1 MQPLLLKVYTRSNI
15 KHAFALA
22 FHVHSLHIEQ
32 LKKSCE
38 AAYDCYS
45 VCSVSDDIGVPLN
58 SLQLLS
64 ERNTSAF
71 VPRLSVNKGMLPVR
85 LKLTGTDDLPGSAAV
100 QVGYQYSSLVR
111 GVVAWLAQHARLSCT
126 VGYLS
131 RQVPG

>member
-1 MQPLLLKVYTRSNI
+1 MQPPPPND
-15 KHAFALA
+15 
-22 FHVHSLHIEQ
+22 SLGTHFSICKLTAEPG
-32 LKKSCE
+32 KDGFWCFPETSCR
-38 AAYDCYS
+38 
-45 VCSVSDDIGVPLN
+45 VSDDIGVPLKR
-58 SLQLLS
+58 LLLLS
-64 ERNTSAF
+64 ERNISSF